1 MTPRSVR
8 KLGKAPRNS
17 ASGRTAALK
26 PRSEEHTSELQ
37 SRSDLECRLLLV
49 KKKRRALRGQ
59 LPLSGAAC
67 SAPTSHQARS
77 LARGGGE
84 MATDSAVAVARPL
97 PRTASGFSRTP
108 LQT

>member
-49 KKKRRALRGQ
+49 KNKRPTDRAHCVLVRNPRGRTTPHASAPARATLAERGQ
-59 LPLSGAAC
+59 RRSGPDARTRPHAPPAA
-67 SAPTSHQARS
+67 PVS
-77 LARGGGE
+77 LGGC
-84 MATDSAVAVARPL
+84 
-97 PRTASGFSRTP
+97 
-108 LQT
+108 